1 LTFGSSFFFSLFS
14 KEIISKPKKGWRPYL
29 ARHFYHLV
37 DCHYRSCLLRFN
49 QQPKTKSRQKRKKK
63 NTSPTFCFFLIDF
76 DLLAAHTWAPSKIAK
91 RQLRPTVYVA
101 CCWVLRENAR
111 VFFPFP
117 FKRKK

>member
-1 LTFGSSFFFSLFS
+1 VFAPIQSTAKNKKPPEK
-14 KEIISKPKKGWRPYL
+14 KE
-29 ARHFYHLV
+29 
-37 DCHYRSCLLRFN
+37 
-49 QQPKTKSRQKRKKK
+49 K